1 MPQHKPAA
9 PTPARPQKPFKT
21 AVLALSTVLI
31 GLFLA
36 LPPAQAATAKTD
48 SAAKKP
54 AAAAKKTSKTAPQK
68 SAKTQGGK
76 KKTPAKPAEKK
87 PAKKADASPL
97 DGDWQK
103 TFALIRD
110 TKDPIAQK
118 LVVWFYASETNV
130 PSEPRAL
137 MRFVEDNPGWP
148 RLFAVRRKIES
159 VIGDSALT
167 PAETATWFDTYP
179 PLSYDGA
186 RAYVNA
192 LLALQQN
199 TRARAALDDFWMKA
213 TLSRN
218 ETASLVAAY
227 KPLFGRG
234 AMAKR
239 LDAMLWEDRQAEAET
254 MLAFVDPD
262 TRALGYARLAL
273 ARQAPDANS
282 ALAKVPAALQR
293 DEGLM
298 FERMKYRRRKDPG
311 NSALEVLDAFKGKQ
325 AHPEKWWPE
334 IHIMA
339 RRAIE
344 KGDYRSAYAIAAR
357 HQLTEGAEFAGAEWM
372 LGWLK
377 LEHLNDPVMA
387 YRHFDRLYRGV
398 GSAVSRS
405 RAAYWAA
412 RTSERLHEMPTAQ
425 QWHSIAAYYPS
436 TFYGQLS
443 YVALHG
449 KPDAQAFA
457 EQKPDAA
464 TTAAFNSGELVRA
477 IRLLSKVGLIRLAD
491 PFFSK
496 LLAQATT
503 RADFELIAKLAH
515 DTNRLYY
522 AVEANKQMQQDLGGF
537 MFDQG
542 YPVLSF
548 KTPAEP
554 ERALIHAIIYR
565 ESMYDPQIQS
575 AAGARGLMQLMPGT
589 AQHIA
594 KKEGRDYK
602 TDYLTDNPRYNV
614 DIGSAYLA
622 SLVDQYNGYYPMAI
636 AAYNA
641 GPSRVAQWIALFGD
655 PRDGKIDAL
664 DWVEHIPI
672 YETRNYVQRVMET
685 YFIYKVKMGQPPRT
699 ILEFAPTAR

>member
-9 PTPARPQKPFKT
+9 ATPARPQKPFKKT
-21 AVLALSTVLI
+21 TLALAAVLLSV
-31 GLFLA
+31 FLA
-36 LPPAQAATAKTD
+36 SPPALAAEKAKTEKATQTKSAPKKAAAPAKKAAT
-48 SAAKKP
+48 KP
-54 AAAAKKTSKTAPQK
+54 AAKKT
-68 SAKTQGGK
+68 AKP
-76 KKTPAKPAEKK
+76 PAKK
-87 PAKKADASPL
+87 PEKKADASPL

-186 RAYVNA
+186 RAYINA

-239 LDAMLWEDRQAEAET
+239 LDAMLWSDRQAEAET

-262 TRALGYARLAL
+262 TQALGYARLAL

-282 ALAKVPAALQR
+282 ALAKVPASLQG

-311 NSALEVLDAFKGKQ
+311 DSALEVLDAFKGQQ

-344 KGDYRSAYAIAAR
+344 KGDYRRAYAIATH

-412 RTSERLHEMPTAQ
+412 RTSERLKEMPTAQ
-425 QWHSIAAYYPS
+425 QWHNIAAYYPS

-443 YVALHG
+443 YIALHG
-449 KPDAQAFA
+449 RPDAKAFA
-457 EQKPDAA
+457 EEKPDAA
-464 TTAAFNSGELVRA
+464 TTAAFDRGELVRA

-542 YPVLSF
+542 YPLLSF

-594 KKEGRDYK
+594 KKQGRDYK

-641 GPSRVAQWIALFGD
+641 GPSRVAQWIALYGD
-655 PRDGKIDAL
+655 PRDGRIDPL

-672 YETRNYVQRVMET
+672 YETRNYVQRVLET
-685 YFIYKVKMGQPPRT
+685 YFIYKVKMGQPART
-699 ILEFAPTAR
+699 ILDFAPAAR